1 MVSLQLF
8 SANSLINKVMV
19 IVQIKINGK
28 VTEIEPLLNLAS
40 LLETRG
46 IKPGAVVVQY
56 NGDIVDKGLWT
67 EIVLQE
73 DDELEILRFVGG
85 G

>member
-8 SANSLINKVMV
+8 SAKLINKVMV

-28 VTEIEPLLNLAS
+28 VTEIEPLLSLAGF
-40 LLETRG
+40 LETRG

-56 NGDIVDKGLWT
+56 NGDIIDKGLWT
-67 EIVLQE
+67 EVLLKE
-73 DDELEILRFVGG
+73 NDELEILRFVGG

>member
-28 VTEIEPLLNLAS
+28 VTEIEPSLNLAS
-40 LLETRG
+40 LLETRR

-67 EIVLQE
+67 KIVLQE
-73 DDELEILRFVGG
+73 NDELEILRFVGG

>member
-1 MVSLQLF
+1 
-8 SANSLINKVMV
+8 
-19 IVQIKINGK
+19 VQIRINGK
-28 VTEIEPLLNLAS
+28 VTEIEPLLSLAG

-46 IKPGAVVVQY
+46 IKPGAVVLQY

-67 EIVLQE
+67 EVLLKE
-73 DDELEILRFVGG
+73 NDELEILRFVGG